1 MRSLPLA
8 GLFVV
13 LGATT
18 SFAAPGTAPEEVELS
33 IGRSGAIRVPVTING
48 QGPFRLLLDTGSS
61 HSTLGRELAERL
73 GLPVVAQVKVTT
85 PAGAQV
91 QPVVGVEQMAIGI
104 CSVPRL
110 MPSIVSRAE
119 LRSLEPGID
128 GVVGQDFL
136 RAFDFTIDYRRKRLR
151 WTAGAADT
159 DARLP
164 LVRAGDRAL
173 VALAANESEVPV
185 LLVPDSGTDGFVVFE
200 RDGRTALKLE
210 PVDAFADVSALGVHQ
225 AARGAI
231 LRRLT
236 VGAVTL
242 RDEPTLVV
250 SRQGAN
256 SVEGDGLLPLH
267 RFSSVSFSNSEAYLV
282 VRR

>member
-1 MRSLPLA
+1 MRSLHLA
-8 GLFVV
+8 GLF
-13 LGATT
+13 LAFGATAAL
-18 SFAAPGTAPEEVELS
+18 AAPGSAPDEVELS
-33 IGRSGAIRVPVTING
+33 IGRSGAIRVPVTIDE

-61 HSTLGRELAERL
+61 HSTLSRELAQRL
-73 GLPVVAQVKVTT
+73 GLPLVAQVKVAT
-85 PAGAQV
+85 PGGVQV
-91 QPVVGVEQMAIGI
+91 QPVVQVEQMAIGI
-104 CSVPRL
+104 RSVPRL
-110 MPSIVSRAE
+110 MPSVVSSAE
-119 LRSLEPGID
+119 LRSLERGID

-136 RAFDFTIDYRRKRLR
+136 GAFDFTIDYRRKRLR

-185 LLVPDSGTDGFVVFE
+185 LLVPDSGTDGFVIFE
-200 RDGRTALKLE
+200 RDGRTAVKLE
-210 PVDAFADVSALGVHQ
+210 PVDALADVSALGVRQ

-231 LRRLT
+231 LRSLT

-250 SRQGAN
+250 SRQGAH